1 MRAAVMAKARP
12 TSSFRT
18 AEPCA
23 VVSWARR
30 PHDPQP
36 DARILPTQDE
46 FDAWCQHPCTQFVA
60 EAYRLGAEKQRAAWE
75 RYFEASIVPADISA
89 VRLEL
94 RTREDAYRSILENTL
109 DDYLAIVGAPALPQ
123 TSRAPAPRGRH
134 ATGRS
139 TASSTSARSAKRAWT
154 SSQGLT
160 SASQA

>member
-1 MRAAVMAKARP
+1 MTPK
-12 TSSFRT
+12 
-18 AEPCA
+18 
-23 VVSWARR
+23 
-30 PHDPQP
+30 P

-123 TSRAPAPRGRH
+123 ASRAPAPRGA
-134 ATGRS
+134 ATRQDDQRRPQPRQDR
-139 TASSTSARSAKRAWT
+139 RSASGPHPRA
-154 SSQGLT
+154 
-160 SASQA
+160 